1 MSVGAVSTITRREVR
16 EMAGDWR
23 IMLPIFLLTFILP
36 LMLVGASSR
45 LINFVVVEN
54 DVLAQRLI
62 PFMILLVGFIP
73 SSFSLITALESFVGE
88 RERNSLESL
97 LAMPIS
103 DHDLYVGKL
112 ISSLIAPL
120 LSSYIAMLLFGF
132 MLYAVDPVLYFGA
145 ITTTR
150 LGLLFLSIG
159 LMSLTMVAGAVVISS
174 HISSIRAANLMSSFI
189 LVPMAL
195 VVQMDAILMI
205 NGRWDVMWVAGA
217 GLLVLATLLVRLGL
231 ITFNREGIL
240 SREHQQ
246 ASDHA
251 FSRFFTIP
259 TISTILSRWRPSA
272 DAASPPPREAPPRPG
287 KRNALLTIARRELR
301 ESVTDWRV
309 LVPFFVLTFVIPLVL
324 VSIMD
329 FAVDFVGNFGLI
341 ALLVPFMVLLVG
353 FIPASFSLI
362 VALDSFVGERER
374 NSLEALLSLPITDNL
389 LYLGKL
395 VSSLVSPILTSF
407 GAMLV
412 FSLAMALVH
421 PDLYYASMTT
431 ERLLQLL
438 LMIAIMTVVMVAGAV
453 IISSHT
459 GSIRAANLLA
469 SFVLIPM
476 AAIVQFQAFLII
488 ARRWDAM
495 WTVTYILM
503 IASVALVRTGM
514 AAFNREEILSREHEE
529 FNFRVIA
536 ATIGAFFREY
546 QPAGVPPAH
555 YRGAPFSPRRF
566 YRQELP
572 ALLRDLR
579 IPLLVALIA
588 AVSGW
593 LIGQYVSS
601 DFRFIGGVQ
610 RVLDGMVGQVGQ
622 HVPQPSPGLS
632 LFIFANN
639 LRVSLLSNILSV
651 VAFGVFAFMV
661 PAVAFMQ
668 IGFVSGRLA
677 DAGGSWTSL
686 GNDSPLQF
694 MLAYVL
700 PHGIIELPTFV
711 VSAALGLRIGVSL
724 LSPPGGFSV
733 GQHILWAMANFLKF
747 WLLILL
753 PLILLSSLIEGMISP
768 LIIQALYR

>member
-1 MSVGAVSTITRREVR
+1 MSVGAISTITRREVR

-23 IMLPIFLLTFILP
+23 IMVPIFLLTFILP

-45 LINFVVVEN
+45 MINFVVVEN
-54 DVLAQRLI
+54 DMLAQRLI
-62 PFMILLVGFIP
+62 PVMILLVGFIP

-88 RERNSLESL
+88 RERNSLEAL

-103 DHDLYVGKL
+103 DHDLYAGKL
-112 ISSLIAPL
+112 ISSLVAPL
-120 LSSYIAMLLFGF
+120 LSSYTAMLLFGF
-132 MLYAVDPVLYFGA
+132 MLYATDPVLYFGA
-145 ITTTR
+145 MTTTR

-195 VVQMDAILMI
+195 VVQMDAILII
-205 NGRWDVMWVAGA
+205 NGRWDVMWVTGA
-217 GLLVLATLLVRLGL
+217 GLLVLAVLLLRMGL
-231 ITFNREGIL
+231 VTFNREGIL

-246 ASDHA
+246 ASDRA
-251 FSRFFTIP
+251 FSRIFTIFSRFSRRDS
-259 TISTILSRWRPSA
+259 STDRPS
-272 DAASPPPREAPPRPG
+272 APPRPG
-287 KRNALLTIARRELR
+287 QRSALLTIARRELR

-309 LVPFFVLTFVIPLVL
+309 LVPFFVLTFVIPLAL

-329 FAVDFVGNFGLI
+329 FAIEFVGNFGLI

-374 NSLEALLSLPITDNL
+374 NSLEALLSLPISDNL
-389 LYLGKL
+389 LYAGKL
-395 VSSLVSPILTSF
+395 VSSLVPPILTSF

-412 FSLAMALVH
+412 FSLAMAVVH
-421 PDLYYASMTT
+421 PTLYYASMTT

-438 LMIAIMTVVMVAGAV
+438 LMISIMTVVMVAGAV

-476 AAIVQFQAFLII
+476 AAIVQFQALLII

-495 WTVTYILM
+495 WMVTLILM
-503 IASVALVRTGM
+503 VASVALVRTGL

-529 FNFRVIA
+529 FNLQVVA
-536 ATIGAFFREY
+536 ATLGTFFREY
-546 QPAGVPPAH
+546 QPAGVLPSH
-555 YRGAPFSPRRF
+555 YHGAPFSPRRF

-579 IPLLVALIA
+579 LPIVIALIA
-588 AVSGW
+588 AVGGW

-601 DFRFIGGVQ
+601 EDFRFIGGVQ
-610 RVLDGMVGQVGQ
+610 QVLDGMANRVGEQV
-622 HVPQPSPGLS
+622 PRPSPGLA

-639 LRVSLLSNILSV
+639 LRVSLLSNIFSV

-661 PAVAFMQ
+661 PAFAFMQ
-668 IGFVSGRLA
+668 VGFVSGRLA
-677 DAGGSWTSL
+677 NTGGSWTAL

-700 PHGIIELPTFV
+700 PHGIIELPTFIL
-711 VSAALGLRIGVSL
+711 SAALGLRIGVAL

-733 GQHILWAMANFLKF
+733 GQHILWSLANFLKF
-747 WLLILL
+747 WLLVLL
-753 PLILLSSLIEGMISP
+753 PLILLGSLVEGLISP
-768 LIIQALYR
+768 LIIQALYQ